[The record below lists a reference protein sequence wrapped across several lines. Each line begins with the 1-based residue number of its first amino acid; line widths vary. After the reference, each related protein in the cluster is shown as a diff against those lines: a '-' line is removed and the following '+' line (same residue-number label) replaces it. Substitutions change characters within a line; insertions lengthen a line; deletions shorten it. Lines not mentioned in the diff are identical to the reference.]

1 MHFTNFIWTLYILT
15 PNDKMSAITS
25 VLGKRER
32 PPYARHFFPS
42 GPGQMPSLPNRPI
55 GPSAPPTVGS
65 QISVQS
71 RSTVKYLEVNP
82 TGSIPIMIRPW
93 LDHYEKDY
101 APGSI
106 IFCKQEKTGRSPLIT
121 CADVPTLNY
130 LFHRGRNGI
139 GEERDLIQP
148 SDFEFFGVFRN
159 DAGKQ
164 VDHLGFPR
172 YTNPKQR
179 LIQCDV
185 YGRAKVANFFG
196 NKLRTGQRVG
206 LALVV
211 KTVNF
216 VKQPNRHSRNL
227 PGARKVWQI
236 VPMVNDCTP
245 GTDNLITE
253 VARQANDDQTLLH
266 PPNEGRY
273 IKRWHLGVV
282 SQAAYEPPTFGKI
295 NLALHDSQQRTDLPQ
310 IEILMI

>member
-1 MHFTNFIWTLYILT
+1 
-15 PNDKMSAITS
+15 MSAITS

-32 PPYARHFFPS
+32 PPYARHFYPS
-42 GPGQMPSLPNRPI
+42 APGAMPTLPNRPL

-71 RSTVKYLEVNP
+71 RSTVKYLETNP

-93 LDHYEKDY
+93 LEHFEKDY

-130 LFHRGRNGI
+130 LFHRGRNGV
-139 GEERDLIQP
+139 GEERDLINP
-148 SDFEFFGVFRN
+148 DDFEFFGCFRN

-206 LALVV
+206 FALVV
-211 KTVNF
+211 KRVSF
-216 VKQPNRHSRNL
+216 VKMPNRHARNL
-227 PGARKVWQI
+227 PATALVWQL
-236 VPMVNDCTP
+236 VPMVNDCVP
-245 GTDNLITE
+245 GTDQEILPVN
-253 VARQANDDQTLLH
+253 ADDPLDENSNQ
-266 PPNEGRY
+266 EGRF
-273 IKRWHLGVV
+273 IKRWHIGVV
-282 SQAAYEPPTFGKI
+282 SQAAYEPPTKGKI
-295 NLALHDSQQRTDLPQ
+295 TLALYDSQQRTDLPQ

>member
-1 MHFTNFIWTLYILT
+1 
-15 PNDKMSAITS
+15 MSSITS
-25 VLGKRER
+25 VLGKRDR
-32 PPYARHFFPS
+32 PPYARHFYPS
-42 GPGQMPSLPNRPI
+42 GPGQMPSLPNRPL
-55 GPSAPPTVGS
+55 GPGAPPTVGS

-106 IFCKQEKTGRSPLIT
+106 IFCKQEKNGRSPLIT
-121 CADVPTLNY
+121 CADVPTMNY

-139 GEERDLIQP
+139 GEERDLIEP
-148 SDFEFFGVFRN
+148 NDFEFFGVFRN

-196 NKLRTGQRVG
+196 NKLRTGQRIG
-206 LALVV
+206 IALVR
-211 KTVNF
+211 KTVSF

-227 PGARKVWQI
+227 PGAAPVWQL
-236 VPMVNDCTP
+236 VPMVNDCKP
-245 GTDNLITE
+245 GTDQEIQPVNPG
-253 VARQANDDQTLLH
+253 ANNAATLAD
-266 PPNEGRY
+266 PQNEGKF

-282 SQAAYEPPTFGKI
+282 SQSAYEPPTGGKI
-295 NLALHDSQQRTDLPQ
+295 NLALYDSQQRTDLPQ

>member
-1 MHFTNFIWTLYILT
+1 
-15 PNDKMSAITS
+15 MSAITS

-32 PPYARHFFPS
+32 PPYSKHFYPS
-42 GPGQMPSLPNRPI
+42 GPGAMPAVPNRPL
-55 GPSAPPTVGS
+55 GPGAPPTVGS

-71 RSTVKYLEVNP
+71 RSTVTYLETNP

-93 LDHYEKDY
+93 LEHYEKDY

-139 GEERDLIQP
+139 GEERDLIKP
-148 SDFEFFGVFRN
+148 DDFEFFGVFRN

-196 NKLRTGQRVG
+196 NKLRTGQRIG
-206 LALVV
+206 IALVLKKV
-211 KTVNF
+211 SF

-227 PGARKVWQI
+227 PGVRNVWQL
-236 VPMVNDCTP
+236 VPMVNERIP
-245 GTDNLITE
+245 GTDTVIQPLVLPAAAAGNMEWMLNPAN
-253 VARQANDDQTLLH
+253 VANPANDQQ
-266 PPNEGRY
+266 GRY
-273 IKRWHLGVV
+273 VKRWHLGVV
-282 SQAAYEPPTFGKI
+282 SQSAYEPPTSGKI

>member
-1 MHFTNFIWTLYILT
+1 
-15 PNDKMSAITS
+15 MSAVTS

-32 PPYARHFFPS
+32 PPFARHFYPS
-42 GPGQMPSLPNRPI
+42 GPGQMPNLPNRPI

-71 RSTVKYLEVNP
+71 QSTVKYLEVNP

-93 LDHYEKDY
+93 LEHYEKDY

-121 CADVPTLNY
+121 CADLPTLNY
-130 LFHRGRNGI
+130 LFHRGRGVGAGMVGEANQRI
-139 GEERDLIQP
+139 GP
-148 SDFEFFGVFRN
+148 NDFEFFGVFRN

-196 NKLRTGQRVG
+196 NKLRTGQRLG
-206 LALVV
+206 IALVA

-227 PGARKVWQI
+227 PGNRRVWQL
-236 VPMVNDCTP
+236 VPMVNDRTP
-245 GTDNLITE
+245 GTDNPINQVDL
-253 VARQANDDQTLLH
+253 QANDDLTLAH
-266 PPNEGRY
+266 APNEGRY

-282 SQAAYEPPTFGKI
+282 SQAAYEPPTTGKI
-295 NLALHDSQQRTDLPQ
+295 NLALYDSQQRTDLPQ